1 MVTAARESRGIS
13 TIVEHRALRFGL
25 IGIATGTAM
34 TGLLLAVFGLA
45 TEMLAVASIV
55 AAILLLVANVFRDAF
70 VRDGES

>member
-1 MVTAARESRGIS
+1 
-13 TIVEHRALRFGL
+13 
-25 IGIATGTAM
+25 M